1 MFGFIRPA
9 RAELRIREADR
20 FQQIYCGLCNAIHT
34 RYGFFYTWFLSYDM
48 AFFALLYGSNRDK
61 TDATVRKKCAAHPL
75 YGRSC
80 VPTTN
85 EDLSLA
91 ADLSVLLT
99 YYKLCDSVQ
108 DEKGIKRLLARLL
121 RRFGQNGYEKA
132 KKRLPDTDT
141 EMQKALADLHRLESE
156 KCDSMDRVADASA
169 RLTAAMVPF
178 VQDVRTRILR
188 QMFYQIGRWIYLLDG
203 IQDLTEDL
211 QNGNYNP
218 IVSRYSLQTPD
229 MTAIKQQLET
239 TLARSLA
246 DVCMAFDLLDIQRDA
261 DLIRNIIFLGMPVVT
276 RQVLDGT
283 YQTNGGWGKHGSL

>member
-34 RYGFFYTWFLSYDM
+34 RYGFFYTLFLRYDM
-48 AFFALLYGSNRDK
+48 AFFALLYGSNRN
-61 TDATVRKKCAAHPL
+61 TTVPSVRKRCAAHPL
-75 YGRSC
+75 YGRLC
-80 VPTTN
+80 VPMDDN
-85 EDLSLA
+85 LSLA

-99 YYKLCDSVQ
+99 YYKFCDSAQ
-108 DEKGIKRLLARLL
+108 DEKGIGRLLARTL
-121 RRFGQNGYEKA
+121 RRLGQNGYEKA
-132 KKRLPDTDT
+132 KKRLPAADA
-141 EMQKALADLHRLESE
+141 EMQRALADLHQLENQ

-169 RLTAAMVPF
+169 RLTAAMIPP

-203 IQDLTEDL
+203 IQDLAEDL

-218 IVSRYSLQTPD
+218 IASRYSLQTPD
-229 MTAIKQQLET
+229 MTVIKQQLET